1 VSTAIKGFMK
11 FKEDWFE
18 FAMIATVM
26 GHLLLPMPA
35 CEHRDTHHLIF
46 GGIGAAALAIKWVL
60 KLF

>member
-1 VSTAIKGFMK
+1 MK